1 MIDFY
6 KALLAT
12 ARSAGLPIIGKYTA
26 AKILFIEYA
35 YGGSREEFSLSPK
48 FKADMDYIQKEYG
61 FEGGETPDTE
71 VTAYIQQLYA
81 ENPTDVAGDKRT
93 GDTPQWAEDFCK
105 QRYGFSII
113 KHK

>member
-1 MIDFY
+1 MTDFY

-26 AKILFIEYA
+26 AKILFIVYA
-35 YGGSREEFSLSPK
+35 YGGSREEFSLSSK
-48 FKADMDYIQKEYG
+48 FKADMEYIQKEYE
-61 FEGGETPDTE
+61 FEGGETPDAE
-71 VTAYIQQLYA
+71 VTAYIQQLQA
-81 ENPTDVAGDKRT
+81 ENPTDVAAIRT